1 MTRHLTAIGTCL
13 VLGLTS
19 VARAQDTDAAAPPPH
34 LSVVDGQVFLDRE
47 SGRESAEENSPLV
60 VGDRLRAETGRAEVL
75 LGDGSALH
83 LDERTT
89 LDINGDSIVRYFS
102 VRGSGLVR

>member
-1 MTRHLTAIGTCL
+1 MTGGKRAGVYSTLPAQVPPELSREGGRQSARDVTDVRIGVSPMTRLLTAVGTCL

-47 SGRESAEENSPLV
+47 SGRESAEENTPARSRRSSP
-60 VGDRLRAETGRAEVL
+60 R
-75 LGDGSALH
+75 
-83 LDERTT
+83 
-89 LDINGDSIVRYFS
+89 
-102 VRGSGLVR
+102 